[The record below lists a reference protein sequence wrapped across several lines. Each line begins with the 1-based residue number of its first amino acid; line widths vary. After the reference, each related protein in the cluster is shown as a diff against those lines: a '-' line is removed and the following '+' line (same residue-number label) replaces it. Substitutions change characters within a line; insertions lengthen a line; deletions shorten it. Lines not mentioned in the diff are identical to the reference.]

1 VRLVVAAV
9 ALVLAVVLAL
19 LARDVRAWQTSM
31 ERGDKSFQVSPGAD
45 GLWEPDGRT
54 VPGGLARRALGLDD
68 DLRLREAGQLFRR
81 SRPRAAEQ
89 RTTRDLAEATSAE
102 VGFASV
108 QQDTGAPRQLRSAA
122 ANELGVLSFAD
133 VVSNPDQAAQRSRK
147 AVQKFTEAI
156 KIDAANRTAMANLEL
171 LLTLLR
177 ADDPRVDPE
186 GVDTR
191 SGGASAG
198 AGSSSGGKGF

>member
-1 VRLVVAAV
+1 VRLAAAAV

-31 ERGDKSFQVSPGAD
+31 ERGDRSFQVSPGPD
-45 GLWEPDGRT
+45 GLWEPDGT
-54 VPGGLARRALGLDD
+54 LPGGAARRALGLDD
-68 DLRLREAGQLFRR
+68 DLRLREAARLFRL

-108 QQDTGAPRQLRSAA
+108 QQDTGAPRQLRSSA

-133 VVSNPDQAAQRSRK
+133 VIANPDQAAQRSRK

-156 KIDAANRTAMANLEL
+156 KLDAANRTAMANLEL

-198 AGSSSGGKGF
+198 AGSSSGGRGF

>member
-1 VRLVVAAV
+1 MRIAAAVV

-19 LARDVRAWQTSM
+19 LARDVRAWQTSIK
-31 ERGDKSFQVSPGAD
+31 RGDKSFQVSPGPD
-45 GLWEPDGRT
+45 GLWEPDAV
-54 VPGGLARRALGLDD
+54 VPGGLAKRALGLDD
-68 DLRLREAGQLFRR
+68 DLRLREAGQLMRL

-89 RTTRDLAEATSAE
+89 RTTRDLAKATSAE

-133 VVSNPDQAAQRSRK
+133 VISNPDQAAQRSRK

-156 KIDAANRTAMANLEL
+156 KLDAANRTAMANLEL
-171 LLTLLR
+171 MLTLLR

-191 SGGASAG
+191 GGGTASG